1 MKRNQ
6 VVFAGTLAFAVLSA
20 FWAFLVMDSLLRAF
34 SQSLSPVDLGAIY
47 ILGLITGL
55 GLGLA
60 FAFRRD
66 QPAT

>member
-6 VVFAGTLAFAVLSA
+6 VAFAGTLVFAIMSA
-20 FWAFLVMDSLLRAF
+20 FWALMIIDSLLREF
-34 SQSLSPVDLGAIY
+34 SQSITSVDLGAIY
-47 ILGLITGL
+47 VLGLITGL

-66 QPAT
+66 QTVV